1 MNDEHLPD
9 PKREHRYS
17 LMINWSDTNNAFL
30 VSIPELHARTHG
42 NTLHEAIE
50 MAKDLIECH
59 VQEPAVVDPLPEPL
73 LFDDRTNFA
82 PDPFKRVDGLQES
95 LDRSGRWSD
104 EREVNGE
111 PVPTK
116 VKKEA
121 AAA

>member
-50 MAKDLIECH
+50 MAKDLIECQCRSLRSRSASRATAVPTARTCRS
-59 VQEPAVVDPLPEPL
+59 VQAGMVSRVARQIGAVV
-73 LFDDRTNFA
+73 R
-82 PDPFKRVDGLQES
+82 
-95 LDRSGRWSD
+95 
-104 EREVNGE
+104 
-111 PVPTK
+111 
-116 VKKEA
+116 
-121 AAA
+121 